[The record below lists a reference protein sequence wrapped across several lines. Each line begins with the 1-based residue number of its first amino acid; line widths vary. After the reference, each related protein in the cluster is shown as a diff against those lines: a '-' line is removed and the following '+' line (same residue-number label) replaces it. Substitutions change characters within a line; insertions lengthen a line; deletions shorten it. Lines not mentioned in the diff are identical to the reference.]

1 MSQGR
6 GDARPGLGADG
17 DLLPLPDGALDA
29 PADDQPGRVA
39 LRGRAPADGRRQ
51 ALQEGRERRGADLE
65 DPADR
70 REEVPAAERAGAP
83 GGRVRGEA
91 IRGRSRREQD
101 QPEACRLISFTHLLT
116 KPPGSWPPPLRRPML
131 SHDALW
137 SFRSPATIGYTL
149 ATVHYCSRPGSRLR
163 HSHLALRRARSLS
176 RMKPANRGEANPSSG
191 VGDEL
196 LAPPDAVPRE
206 CRKRFRLHLGEDKE
220 HGTVAEHDRA

>member
-116 KPPGSWPPPLRRPML
+116 KPPLESDPLG
-131 SHDALW
+131 A
-137 SFRSPATIGYTL
+137 
-149 ATVHYCSRPGSRLR
+149 
-163 HSHLALRRARSLS
+163 
-176 RMKPANRGEANPSSG
+176 SG
-191 VGDEL
+191 RY
-196 LAPPDAVPRE
+196 PDTSVE
-206 CRKRFRLHLGEDKE
+206 GV
-220 HGTVAEHDRA
+220 T